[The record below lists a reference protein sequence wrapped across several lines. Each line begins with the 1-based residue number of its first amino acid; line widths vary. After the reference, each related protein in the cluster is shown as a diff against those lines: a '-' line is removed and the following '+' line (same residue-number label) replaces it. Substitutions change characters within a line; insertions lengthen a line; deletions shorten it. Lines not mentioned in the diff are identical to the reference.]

1 MIGKIIVS
9 GLLII
14 ASVAGVGL
22 WYSIERAYYYEVT
35 GVVEVQAYDDV
46 FTVTAYQG
54 INADTSPLK
63 MRACFKVDWDY
74 IPSDVYKSKA
84 TPLRAPRFFECFDNE
99 QITDDLE
106 TGAATAILSN
116 ENHPYGFDIYIAQYP
131 DGRAFMWR
139 QINRCGQAQFNGQDL
154 PVDCPDP
161 ALVEQSKN
169 NVPVKGRKIQEM
181 TYYG

>member
-1 MIGKIIVS
+1 
-9 GLLII
+9 
-14 ASVAGVGL
+14 
-22 WYSIERAYYYEVT
+22 
-35 GVVEVQAYDDV
+35 
-46 FTVTAYQG
+46 
-54 INADTSPLK
+54 
-63 MRACFKVDWDY
+63 
-74 IPSDVYKSKA
+74 
-84 TPLRAPRFFECFDNE
+84 APRFFECFDNE

-116 ENHPYGFDIYIAQYP
+116 ENHPYGFDTYIAQYP